1 MSFFKRIKRIL
12 TPATPEQPEP
22 GVLALAV
29 GDICE
34 ISLVSYQITGR
45 TLNASRQA
53 AVYTLQDGTA
63 TRYLAVEDRE
73 KAVYILYESIDGRL
87 DSVDEV
93 PRILELDDREYH
105 LEEQFSGT
113 ITTTGKTP
121 YRQGGQQHIWQY
133 QSDDKRRV
141 RIEWLDG
148 RFMLYEGEAVPAGDV
163 KVLRGK

>member
-1 MSFFKRIKRIL
+1 MSFFKRLKGIL
-12 TPATPEQPEP
+12 TPAEPDTPAP

-34 ISLVSYQITGR
+34 IALVSYQITGR
-45 TLNASRQA
+45 TQNASRKA
-53 AVYTLQDGTA
+53 AVFTLQDGTA
-63 TRYLAVEDRE
+63 TRYLAIEDRE

-93 PRILELDDREYH
+93 PTILELDDREYH

-113 ITTTGKTP
+113 ITATGKTP
-121 YRQGGQQHIWQY
+121 YMQGGQQHIWQY
-133 QSDDKRRV
+133 QSDDRRRV
-141 RIEWLDG
+141 RIEWMDG
-148 RFMLYEGEAVPAGDV
+148 RFMLYEGEAVPSGDV